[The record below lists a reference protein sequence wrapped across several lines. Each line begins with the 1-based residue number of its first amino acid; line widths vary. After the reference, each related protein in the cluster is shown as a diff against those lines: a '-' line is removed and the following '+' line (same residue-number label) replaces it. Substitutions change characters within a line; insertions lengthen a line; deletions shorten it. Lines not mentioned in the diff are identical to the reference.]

1 MKSPAGSHPETAA
14 PLITRPLI
22 TQMVAP
28 GEEPTA
34 ARVLKRKGI
43 ERRRVPFYTL
53 QQVMEK
59 RSKNNIRAVV
69 LTISD
74 SASRGEREDLS
85 GPAVVAELASLPVTP
100 VTPVTVVATAI
111 LPDEVE
117 LIAAALRSYADQGTD
132 GGAVDLIVTTGGT
145 GFARRD
151 VTPEATRQ
159 VIEREAPGLAELMR
173 AESLRITPLAVL
185 SRSVCGIRGGTLII
199 NLPGS
204 VRGARE
210 NLQAI
215 ARTLPHAISLL
226 RE

>member
-1 MKSPAGSHPETAA
+1 MA
-14 PLITRPLI
+14 
-22 TQMVAP
+22 
-28 GEEPTA
+28 
-34 ARVLKRKGI
+34 
-43 ERRRVPFYTL
+43 FYTL
-53 QQVMEK
+53 EQVMEK
-59 RSKNNIRAVV
+59 RSKKTMRAVV

-85 GPAVVAELASLPVTP
+85 GPAVVAALNGLPEM
-100 VTPVTVVATAI
+100 VVATAI

-117 LIAAALRSYADQGTD
+117 LIAAALRGYAD
-132 GGAVDLIVTTGGT
+132 GGFEGEPVELIVTTGGT

-173 AESLRITPLAVL
+173 AASLRITPLAVL

-204 VRGARE
+204 PRGARE